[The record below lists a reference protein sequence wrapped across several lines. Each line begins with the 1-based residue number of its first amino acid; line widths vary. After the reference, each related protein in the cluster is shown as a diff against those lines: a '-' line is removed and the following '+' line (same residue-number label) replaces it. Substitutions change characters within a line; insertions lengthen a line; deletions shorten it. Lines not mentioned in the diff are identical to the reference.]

1 MIIGR
6 FFGYSEKEKKEMI
19 KIIKQTTANY
29 KFPILLGVDIGHTDP
44 MITIPL
50 GVKAKIDSS
59 KNLFEIKEAGVV

>member
-19 KIIKQTTANY
+19 KIIKQRTANY
-29 KFPILLGVDIGHTDP
+29 KFPILLDVDIGHTDP

>member
-1 MIIGR
+1 
-6 FFGYSEKEKKEMI
+6 MI
-19 KIIKQTTANY
+19 KIIKQRTANY
-29 KFPILLGVDIGHTDP
+29 KFPILLDVDIGHTDP